1 MKRGS
6 KDTYN
11 GATEAEYKGMRGL
24 AAAIIR
30 QAFEDAGSKYAPLIE
45 VYKYSVRPELGTSFK
60 FGSLEGNKL
69 YTVKTEELEEIEN
82 GKVKKVKK
90 SYRVQIGSKS
100 DRFIYRKDNGE
111 RLSIQDIPNGNQKLL
126 YKGKTPVGYIDKSKC
141 FYCKF
146 NFNENGE
153 MVYNVEKKIKKK
165 NSASQMLSK
174 AEVYEARNFILAETR
189 YWKTSLEFWCDV
201 ADLDWSYIVRLAKK
215 QDWYPEYSKGIN

>member
-69 YTVKTEELEEIEN
+69 YTVKTEELEEIEFQQQQEEEN
-82 GKVKKVKK
+82 SWINDDDIDFDEYDDLYDEGK
-90 SYRVQIGSKS
+90 
-100 DRFIYRKDNGE
+100 
-111 RLSIQDIPNGNQKLL
+111 
-126 YKGKTPVGYIDKSKC
+126 
-141 FYCKF
+141 
-146 NFNENGE
+146 
-153 MVYNVEKKIKKK
+153 
-165 NSASQMLSK
+165 
-174 AEVYEARNFILAETR
+174 
-189 YWKTSLEFWCDV
+189 
-201 ADLDWSYIVRLAKK
+201 
-215 QDWYPEYSKGIN
+215 